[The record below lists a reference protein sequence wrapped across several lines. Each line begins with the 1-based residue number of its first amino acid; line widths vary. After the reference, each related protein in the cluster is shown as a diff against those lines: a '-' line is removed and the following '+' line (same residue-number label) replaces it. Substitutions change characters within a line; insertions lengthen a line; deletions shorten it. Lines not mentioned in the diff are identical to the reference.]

1 MKMKKFIILLL
12 FSLVVLGNGFA
23 QDFNYSE
30 DFPRLFQESK
40 VENSPFFYPTLKA
53 RFLNEGERFS
63 EVELLA
69 LLVGQTAQK
78 TYNAYGMVGLE
89 STFLGAE
96 RFPADTV
103 LKYGKL
109 VQELNPVSLSLNFG
123 LWKAYEKANNPEYAA
138 VYKQRFDRICETIL
152 ASGDGS
158 SIRPYLVISPVDGTV
173 LISKYWKENL
183 SQMGSGENEAGYFLD
198 ILTYKKGNE
207 EKTLHFVIDH
217 GMGSLSK
224 MMQQIIQDQSK

>member
-1 MKMKKFIILLL
+1 M
-12 FSLVVLGNGFA
+12 
-23 QDFNYSE
+23 
-30 DFPRLFQESK
+30 
-40 VENSPFFYPTLKA
+40 
-53 RFLNEGERFS
+53 
-63 EVELLA
+63 A
-69 LLVGQTAQK
+69 LLDGQTAQK
-78 TYNAYGMVGLE
+78 TYNPYGMVGLE
-89 STFLGAE
+89 RTFLGAE
-96 RFPADTV
+96 QFPVDTV

-158 SIRPYLVISPVDGTV
+158 SIRPYLVIFPVDGIV

-183 SQMGSGENEAGYFLD
+183 SQMGSSENEAGYFLD
-198 ILTYKKGNE
+198 ILTYKKGID

-224 MMQQIIQDQSK
+224 MM